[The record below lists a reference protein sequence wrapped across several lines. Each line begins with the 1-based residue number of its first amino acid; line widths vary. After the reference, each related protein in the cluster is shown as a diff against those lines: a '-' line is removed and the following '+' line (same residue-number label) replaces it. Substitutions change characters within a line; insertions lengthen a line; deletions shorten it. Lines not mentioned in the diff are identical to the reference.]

1 MKTVWR
7 VFSYL
12 KRYPWM
18 AAGTLTCAILST
30 LMVIVFP
37 ATAKWII
44 DDVVRANR
52 PDKLLP
58 LILLAAVA
66 FLVQHGFKALRLV
79 LNNTFEQR
87 VIFDLRSDLYSHIQL
102 LPLRWFDNR
111 ATGDLMT
118 RVIEDVNSVER
129 VLIDGIEQGVVAI
142 LQVVIVISVMFYLN
156 VKLALLAL
164 VPFPLLI
171 AGALTYTLT
180 AHRRYRSQ
188 RRASSN
194 MNALLHDNLAGVRQ
208 IKSFVRE
215 REEHARFNR
224 VSDQLRHA
232 TLVVMRVWAI
242 YSPSMSMFEAIG
254 ALLVLGFGGHA
265 VLTGAMQIGDLVAFL
280 MLTAFLYDPVS
291 RLHQLNQLVQ
301 AGRAAGER
309 VFEILDE
316 QVEAGAVAGIGDPG
330 TAITDRGYK
339 ARILGDIRY
348 ENVSFSYVEGLP
360 ALRCVSFHAPPGA
373 TVALVGATGAGKS
386 TLVNLLVRFY
396 EFTSGEIHIDGKPVR
411 EYELRTLREAIG
423 VVTQE
428 SFLFNGSIRENL
440 LMGKP
445 DATDAELW
453 RAVDAANAR
462 QFIERLPDGLESVVG
477 ERGVKLSVGEKQ
489 RLSIARSLLKD
500 PPILILD
507 EATASV
513 DTATERLIQEA
524 LERLMANRTSIVI
537 AHRLSTIVYAWKIC
551 AAVPAKFA
559 RGLAT
564 ARDRV
569 AGGNHYLGKSRAR
582 AAITGLRRIPLSGRR
597 WCRCG
602 RSRNRDGLAGL
613 QFTTV
618 FDVVGF
624 LQFIDAYFVHF
635 GYGRQCLSARHD
647 VRVAHSGGMRR
658 RHGWSGRIRRRG
670 RALSNHDPWPDVGNF
685 LLQL

>member
-7 VFSYL
+7 VFGYL

-30 LMVIVFP
+30 LMVVVFP
-37 ATAKWII
+37 GVTKWII
-44 DDVVRANR
+44 DGVVRTHR
-52 PDKLLP
+52 PDRLLP
-58 LILLAAVA
+58 LIALAAGA
-66 FLVQHGFKALRLV
+66 FVLQHAFNALRII
-79 LNNTFEQR
+79 LNNTFEQK

-129 VLIDGIEQGVVAI
+129 VLIDGIEQGVVAV
-142 LQVVIVISVMFYLN
+142 LQIVIVMAVMFYLN
-156 VKLALLAL
+156 AKLALLAL
-164 VPFPLLI
+164 APFPLLI

-180 AHRRYRSQ
+180 AHRRYRLQ
-188 RRASSN
+188 RRAASA
-194 MNALLHDNLAGVRQ
+194 MNALLHDNLSGIRQ

-215 REEHARFNR
+215 KEEHARFNR
-224 VSDQLRHA
+224 VSAQLRHA

-242 YSPSMSMFEAIG
+242 YSPSMSMCEAIG
-254 ALLVLGFGGHA
+254 AVMVLGFGSHA

-280 MLTAFLYDPVS
+280 MLTAFLYDPIS

-316 QVEAGAVAGIGDPG
+316 PVEPGFVAEISDSG
-330 TAITDRGYK
+330 R

-348 ENVSFSYVEGLP
+348 EDVSFSYAKGLH
-360 ALRCVSFHAPPGA
+360 ALRHISFHAPPGA
-373 TVALVGATGAGKS
+373 TIALVGATGGGKS

-396 EFTSGEIHIDGKPVR
+396 EFGGGEIYVDDRPIR
-411 EYELRTLREAIG
+411 EYALRSLREAVG

-445 DATDAELW
+445 DAREAELW

-462 QFIERLPDGLESVVG
+462 GFIERLPAGLESVVG

-489 RLSIARSLLKD
+489 RLSIARALLKD

-524 LERLMANRTSIVI
+524 LERLMFHRTSIVV
-537 AHRLSTIVYAWKIC
+537 AHRLSTIVHADQIL
-551 AAVPAKFA
+551 V
-559 RGLAT
+559 L
-564 ARDRV
+564 D
-569 AGGNHYLGKSRAR
+569 H
-582 AAITGLRRIPLSGRR
+582 
-597 WCRCG
+597 
-602 RSRNRDGLAGL
+602 
-613 QFTTV
+613 
-618 FDVVGF
+618 
-624 LQFIDAYFVHF
+624 
-635 GYGRQCLSARHD
+635 
-647 VRVAHSGGMRR
+647 
-658 RHGWSGRIRRRG
+658 GRIIERG
-670 RALSNHDPWPDVGNF
+670 THDELLAFDGKYARLCEHSLLEASTRSELEIPAETIIAPISTPDEELPV
-685 LLQL
+685 

>member
-7 VFSYL
+7 VFRYL
-12 KRYPWM
+12 KRYPWI

-37 ATAKWII
+37 AATKWII

-58 LILLAAVA
+58 LILLAAAA
-66 FLVQHGFKALRLV
+66 FLVQHVFNALRII

-142 LQVVIVISVMFYLN
+142 LQVLIVVSVMFYLN

-164 VPFPLLI
+164 GPFPLLI

-180 AHRRYRSQ
+180 AHRRYRLQ
-188 RRASSN
+188 RRASSD

-254 ALLVLGFGGHA
+254 ALLVVAFGSRA
-265 VLTGAMQIGDLVAFL
+265 VLAGTMQLGDLVAFL
-280 MLTAFLYDPVS
+280 MLTAFLYDPIS

-316 QVEAGAVAGIGDPG
+316 PVEPGVVAASANRDAGIPDPG
-330 TAITDRGYK
+330 YK
-339 ARILGDIRY
+339 TRILGDIRY

-360 ALRCVSFHAPPGA
+360 ALRNVSFHAPPGA

-396 EFTSGEIHIDGKPVR
+396 EFTSGQIWIDRKPIR
-411 EYELRTLREAIG
+411 EYGLRELREAIG

-489 RLSIARSLLKD
+489 RLTIARALLKD

-537 AHRLSTIVYAWKIC
+537 AHRLSTIVHADQIL
-551 AAVPAKFA
+551 V
-559 RGLAT
+559 L
-564 ARDRV
+564 D
-569 AGGNHYLGKSRAR
+569 H
-582 AAITGLRRIPLSGRR
+582 
-597 WCRCG
+597 
-602 RSRNRDGLAGL
+602 
-613 QFTTV
+613 
-618 FDVVGF
+618 
-624 LQFIDAYFVHF
+624 
-635 GYGRQCLSARHD
+635 
-647 VRVAHSGGMRR
+647 
-658 RHGWSGRIRRRG
+658 GRIIERG
-670 RALSNHDPWPDVGNF
+670 THEQLLVLGGKYARLCQQSLLEASPLREPELPTEIVASQNLEKEERLSVKLF
-685 LLQL
+685 

>member
-12 KRYPWM
+12 KRYPWL

-37 ATAKWII
+37 AATKWII

-58 LILLAAVA
+58 LIMLAAGA
-66 FLVQHGFKALRLV
+66 FLVQHGLNALRLV

-142 LQVVIVISVMFYLN
+142 MQVVIVISVMFYLN

-180 AHRRYRSQ
+180 AHRRYRLQ
-188 RRASSN
+188 RRAASS

-232 TLVVMRVWAI
+232 TLVVMRVWSI

-254 ALLVLGFGGHA
+254 ALFVIGFGSHA
-265 VLTGAMQIGDLVAFL
+265 VLTGSMQLGDLVAFL
-280 MLTAFLYDPVS
+280 MLTAFLYDPIS

-316 QVEAGAVAGIGDPG
+316 PVEPGAVAGLVDPG
-330 TAITDRGYK
+330 IAITDV
-339 ARILGDIRY
+339 RILGDILY

-360 ALRCVSFHAPPGA
+360 ALNHVSFHVPPGA
-373 TVALVGATGAGKS
+373 TIALVGATGAGKS

-396 EFTSGEIHIDGKPVR
+396 EFISGEIYVDGKPIR
-411 EYELRTLREAIG
+411 EYELRILREAIG

-462 QFIERLPDGLESVVG
+462 QFIERLPEGLESVVG

-489 RLSIARSLLKD
+489 RLSIARALLKD

-524 LERLMANRTSIVI
+524 LDRLMANRTSIVI
-537 AHRLSTIVYAWKIC
+537 AHRLSTIV
-551 AAVPAKFA
+551 
-559 RGLAT
+559 
-564 ARDRV
+564 
-569 AGGNHYLGKSRAR
+569 RADQ
-582 AAITGLRRIPLSGRR
+582 ILVL
-597 WCRCG
+597 
-602 RSRNRDGLAGL
+602 D
-613 QFTTV
+613 
-618 FDVVGF
+618 
-624 LQFIDAYFVHF
+624 H
-635 GYGRQCLSARHD
+635 
-647 VRVAHSGGMRR
+647 
-658 RHGWSGRIRRRG
+658 GRIIERG
-670 RALSNHDPWPDVGNF
+670 THDELFALNGKYARLCRQS
-685 LLQL
+685 LLDASPLRETEPPTEIVTSESLEKEEQLPV

>member
-7 VFSYL
+7 VFAYF

-18 AAGTLTCAILST
+18 AAGTLSCAILTT

-37 ATAKWII
+37 SATKWII
-44 DDVVRANR
+44 NDVVRAQR

-66 FLVQHGFKALRLV
+66 FLLQHVFNSLRII
-79 LNNTFEQR
+79 LNNTFEQK

-129 VLIDGIEQGVVAI
+129 VLIDGIEQGVVAV
-142 LQVVIVISVMFYLN
+142 LQIVIVLAVMFYWN
-156 VKLALLAL
+156 TKLAILAL

-171 AGALTYTLT
+171 GGALAYTLT
-180 AHRRYRSQ
+180 AHRRYRLQ
-188 RRASSN
+188 RRASSAI
-194 MNALLHDNLAGVRQ
+194 NALLHDNLAGVRQ

-224 VSDQLRHA
+224 ASDQLRRA

-254 ALLVLGFGGHA
+254 ALLILGFGGYA
-265 VLTGAMQIGDLVAFL
+265 ALTGTMQIGDLVAFL

-316 QVEAGAVAGIGDPG
+316 PAEPGFVNNADCRASVSDANLQVRRLTQTP
-330 TAITDRGYK
+330 YK
-339 ARILGDIRY
+339 SAHAACILGDIRY
-348 ENVSFSYVEGLP
+348 EDVSFSYTEGLP
-360 ALRCVSFHAPPGA
+360 ALRRVSFHAPPG
-373 TVALVGATGAGKS
+373 TRIALVGSTGAGKS

-396 EFTSGEIHIDGKPVR
+396 EFTSGQIYVDGKPIR
-411 EYELRTLREAIG
+411 DYELCALREAIG

-462 QFIERLPDGLESVVG
+462 QFIERLPDRLESIVG

-489 RLSIARSLLKD
+489 RLSIARALLKD

-537 AHRLSTIVYAWKIC
+537 AHRLSTIVHADQIL
-551 AAVPAKFA
+551 VLDHGRIIE
-559 RGLAT
+559 RGTHDEL
-564 ARDRV
+564 V
-569 AGGNHYLGKSRAR
+569 A
-582 AAITGLRRIPLSGRR
+582 
-597 WCRCG
+597 
-602 RSRNRDGLAGL
+602 LAGKYAQL
-613 QFTTV
+613 C
-618 FDVVGF
+618 
-624 LQFIDAYFVHF
+624 
-635 GYGRQCLSARHD
+635 RQSLLEASPLRETEPERAIGAPQIPETEEQLS
-647 VRVAHSGGMRR
+647 
-658 RHGWSGRIRRRG
+658 I
-670 RALSNHDPWPDVGNF
+670 
-685 LLQL
+685 

>member
-7 VFSYL
+7 VFAYL
-12 KRYPWM
+12 KRYPWL
-18 AAGTLTCAILST
+18 AAGTLACAILGT

-37 ATAKWII
+37 TVTKWII

-66 FLVQHGFKALRLV
+66 FLVQHLFNSLRII
-79 LNNTFEQR
+79 LNNTFEQK

-129 VLIDGIEQGVVAI
+129 VLIDGIEQGVVAV
-142 LQVVIVISVMFYLN
+142 LQIVIVVTVMFYWN
-156 VKLALLAL
+156 ANLALLAL
-164 VPFPLLI
+164 VPLPLLI
-171 AGALTYTLT
+171 AGALAYTLT
-180 AHRRYRSQ
+180 AHRRYRLQ
-188 RRASSN
+188 RRAASN
-194 MNALLHDNLAGVRQ
+194 INALLHDNLAGVRQ
-208 IKSFVRE
+208 IKSFARE

-224 VSDQLRHA
+224 ASDQLRHA
-232 TLVVMRVWAI
+232 TLVVMRTWAI

-254 ALLVLGFGGHA
+254 ALLVLGFGSHA
-265 VLTGAMQIGDLVAFL
+265 VLTGSLQLGDLVGIL
-280 MLTAFLYDPVS
+280 MLMAFLYDPIS

-316 QVEAGAVAGIGDPG
+316 DAEPGVVAGAVDRS
-330 TAITDRGYK
+330 TAITDRGYSR
-339 ARILGDIRY
+339 RIIGDIRY
-348 ENVSFSYVEGLP
+348 EDVSFSYVEALP
-360 ALRCVSFHAPPGA
+360 ALRHISFHALPG
-373 TVALVGATGAGKS
+373 TTTALVGATGAGKS

-396 EFTSGEIHIDGKPVR
+396 EFDTGQIYVDDKSIR
-411 EYELRTLREAIG
+411 EYDLRTLRETIG

-445 DATDAELW
+445 TATDAELW
-453 RAVDAANAR
+453 RAVEAANAR
-462 QFIERLPDGLESVVG
+462 QFIDRLPAGLESVVG

-489 RLSIARSLLKD
+489 RLSIARALLKD

-524 LERLMANRTSIVI
+524 LEHLMANRTSIVI
-537 AHRLSTIVYAWKIC
+537 AHRLSTIVHADQILVLDHGRVIERGTHDELLALDRKYAQLCRQSLLELSPQRESEMAEI
-551 AAVPAKFA
+551 
-559 RGLAT
+559 
-564 ARDRV
+564 V
-569 AGGNHYLGKSRAR
+569 ASEVAEPEEER
-582 AAITGLRRIPLSGRR
+582 
-597 WCRCG
+597 
-602 RSRNRDGLAGL
+602 L
-613 QFTTV
+613 QV
-618 FDVVGF
+618 
-624 LQFIDAYFVHF
+624 
-635 GYGRQCLSARHD
+635 
-647 VRVAHSGGMRR
+647 
-658 RHGWSGRIRRRG
+658 
-670 RALSNHDPWPDVGNF
+670 
-685 LLQL
+685 

>member
-7 VFSYL
+7 VFAYL
-12 KRYPWM
+12 KRYPWL
-18 AAGTLTCAILST
+18 AAGTLACAIMGT

-37 ATAKWII
+37 SVTKWII

-66 FLVQHGFKALRLV
+66 FLVQHFFNSLRII
-79 LNNTFEQR
+79 LNNTFEQK

-129 VLIDGIEQGVVAI
+129 VLIDGIEQGVVAV
-142 LQVVIVISVMFYLN
+142 LQIVIVVAVMFYWN
-156 VKLALLAL
+156 AKLALLAL
-164 VPFPLLI
+164 VPLPLLI
-171 AGALTYTLT
+171 VGALAYTLT
-180 AHRRYRSQ
+180 AHRRYRLQ
-188 RRASSN
+188 RRAASN
-194 MNALLHDNLAGVRQ
+194 INALLHDNLAGVRQ
-208 IKSFVRE
+208 IKSFARE

-224 VSDQLRHA
+224 ASDQLRHA
-232 TLVVMRVWAI
+232 TLVVMRTWAI

-254 ALLVLGFGGHA
+254 ALLVLGFGSHA
-265 VLTGAMQIGDLVAFL
+265 VLTGSLQLGDLVGIL
-280 MLTAFLYDPVS
+280 MLMAFLYDPIS

-309 VFEILDE
+309 VFEIIDE
-316 QVEAGAVAGIGDPG
+316 DAEPGVVAGAGDPD
-330 TAITDRGYK
+330 TATIDRGYS
-339 ARILGDIRY
+339 ARIIGDIRY
-348 ENVSFSYVEGLP
+348 EDVSFSYVDGLS
-360 ALRCVSFHAPPGA
+360 ALRHISFHALPG
-373 TVALVGATGAGKS
+373 TTTALVGATGAGKS

-396 EFTSGEIHIDGKPVR
+396 EFDSGQIYVDDKPVR
-411 EYELRTLREAIG
+411 EYDLRTLREAIG

-445 DATDAELW
+445 TATAAELW

-462 QFIERLPDGLESVVG
+462 QFIERLPQGLESVVG

-489 RLSIARSLLKD
+489 RLSIARALLKD

-524 LERLMANRTSIVI
+524 LEHLMANRTSIVI
-537 AHRLSTIVYAWKIC
+537 AHRLSTIVGADQILVLDHGRVVERGTHEELLVLDQKYAQLCRQSLLESSPQRQPEPQEEI
-551 AAVPAKFA
+551 V
-559 RGLAT
+559 T
-564 ARDRV
+564 SEV
-569 AGGNHYLGKSRAR
+569 AEPEEERL
-582 AAITGLRRIPLSGRR
+582 P
-597 WCRCG
+597 
-602 RSRNRDGLAGL
+602 
-613 QFTTV
+613 V
-618 FDVVGF
+618 
-624 LQFIDAYFVHF
+624 
-635 GYGRQCLSARHD
+635 
-647 VRVAHSGGMRR
+647 
-658 RHGWSGRIRRRG
+658 
-670 RALSNHDPWPDVGNF
+670 
-685 LLQL
+685 

>member
-1 MKTVWR
+1 MNTVGR
-7 VFSYL
+7 VFAYL

-18 AAGTLTCAILST
+18 AAGTLTCAVLST

-37 ATAKWII
+37 AATKWII
-44 DDVVRANR
+44 DDVVRAQR
-52 PDKLLP
+52 PEKLIP
-58 LILLAAVA
+58 LIMLAAAA
-66 FLVQHGFKALRLV
+66 FLVQHVFNSLRII

-142 LQVVIVISVMFYLN
+142 LQVVIVVSVMFYLN
-156 VKLALLAL
+156 LKLALLAL
-164 VPFPLLI
+164 VPLPFLI
-171 AGALTYTLT
+171 AGALAYTLT
-180 AHRRYRSQ
+180 AHRRYRLQ
-188 RRASSN
+188 RRASSD

-242 YSPSMSMFEAIG
+242 YSPSMSLFEAIG

-265 VLTGAMQIGDLVAFL
+265 VLTGNMQIGDLVAFL
-280 MLTAFLYDPVS
+280 MLTAFLYDPVT

-316 QVEAGAVAGIGDPG
+316 PMEPGAAVARVERDRPIGA
-330 TAITDRGYK
+330 TQ
-339 ARILGDIRY
+339 ILGDIRY
-348 ENVSFSYVEGLP
+348 ENVSFSYVQGLT
-360 ALRCVSFHAPPGA
+360 ALRHVSFHAAPGM

-396 EFTSGEIHIDGKPVR
+396 ELSSGQIYVDEKPIR
-411 EYELRTLREAIG
+411 EYDLRTLREAIG

-453 RAVDAANAR
+453 RAIDAANAR
-462 QFIERLPDGLESVVG
+462 QFIERLPGGLESVVG

-489 RLSIARSLLKD
+489 RLSIARALLKD
-500 PPILILD
+500 PPVLILD

-537 AHRLSTIVYAWKIC
+537 AHRLSTIV
-551 AAVPAKFA
+551 
-559 RGLAT
+559 
-564 ARDRV
+564 
-569 AGGNHYLGKSRAR
+569 RADQ
-582 AAITGLRRIPLSGRR
+582 ILVL
-597 WCRCG
+597 
-602 RSRNRDGLAGL
+602 D
-613 QFTTV
+613 
-618 FDVVGF
+618 
-624 LQFIDAYFVHF
+624 H
-635 GYGRQCLSARHD
+635 
-647 VRVAHSGGMRR
+647 
-658 RHGWSGRIRRRG
+658 GRIIERG
-670 RALSNHDPWPDVGNF
+670 THEELLALGGKYARLCQQS
-685 LLQL
+685 LLEASPSGEAEPQKEIVPSETLEEEEQFSL

>member
-7 VFSYL
+7 VFGYL
-12 KRYPWM
+12 KRYPWL
-18 AAGTLTCAILST
+18 AAGTVTCAIVAT

-37 ATAKWII
+37 SVTKWII
-44 DDVVRANR
+44 DNVIRTNR

-58 LILLAAVA
+58 LILVAIFA
-66 FLVQHGFKALRLV
+66 FLVQHVFNSLRII

-118 RVIEDVNSVER
+118 RVIEDVNAVER

-142 LQVVIVISVMFYLN
+142 LQVLIVLSVMFYFN
-156 VKLALLAL
+156 AKLALLAL
-164 VPFPLLI
+164 APSPLLI

-180 AHRRYRSQ
+180 AHRRYRLQ
-188 RRASSN
+188 RRAASA
-194 MNALLHDNLAGVRQ
+194 MNALLHDNLSGIRQ

-215 REEHARFNR
+215 NEEHGRFNR

-242 YSPSMSMFEAIG
+242 YSPSMSMFEAFG
-254 ALLVLGFGGHA
+254 AVLVLGFGSRA
-265 VLTGAMQIGDLVAFL
+265 VLEGGMQIGDLVAFL
-280 MLTAFLYDPVS
+280 MLTAFLYDPIS
-291 RLHQLNQLVQ
+291 RLHQLNQLMQ

-316 QVEAGAVAGIGDPG
+316 RIEPGWIDSKPSARVA
-330 TAITDRGYK
+330 
-339 ARILGDIRY
+339 GDIRY
-348 ENVSFSYVEGLP
+348 EEVSFSYADGLP
-360 ALRCVSFHAPPGA
+360 ALDHVSFHAPPGA
-373 TVALVGATGAGKS
+373 TIALVGATGAGKS

-396 EFTSGEIHIDGKPVR
+396 EFSSGEIYVDGRPIR
-411 EYELRTLREAIG
+411 RYGLRSLREAIG

-445 DATDAELW
+445 QATDAELW
-453 RAVDAANAR
+453 LAVDAANAR
-462 QFIERLPDGLESVVG
+462 GFIERLPSGLESVVG

-489 RLSIARSLLKD
+489 RLSIARALLKD

-537 AHRLSTIVYAWKIC
+537 AHRLSTIVHADQIL
-551 AAVPAKFA
+551 V
-559 RGLAT
+559 L
-564 ARDRV
+564 D
-569 AGGNHYLGKSRAR
+569 H
-582 AAITGLRRIPLSGRR
+582 
-597 WCRCG
+597 
-602 RSRNRDGLAGL
+602 
-613 QFTTV
+613 
-618 FDVVGF
+618 
-624 LQFIDAYFVHF
+624 
-635 GYGRQCLSARHD
+635 
-647 VRVAHSGGMRR
+647 
-658 RHGWSGRIRRRG
+658 GRIVERGTHEQLLALGGKYARLSEQSLLEPPESKPTIKRVRFPQAATFLADAALKIANALRESTSIWRRG
-670 RALSNHDPWPDVGNF
+670 KRRPFAAHRR
-685 LLQL
+685 

>member
-7 VFSYL
+7 VFGYL
-12 KRYPWM
+12 TRYPWM
-18 AAGTLTCAILST
+18 AAGTLTCAILTT

-37 ATAKWII
+37 SVTKWII
-44 DDVVRANR
+44 NDVVRAQR
-52 PDKLLP
+52 ADKLLP
-58 LILLAAVA
+58 LILLATVA
-66 FLVQHGFKALRLV
+66 FLLQHVFNALRII
-79 LNNTFEQR
+79 LNNTFEQK

-129 VLIDGIEQGVVAI
+129 VLIDGIEQGVVAV
-142 LQVVIVISVMFYLN
+142 LQIVIVMTVMFYWN
-156 VKLALLAL
+156 AKLALLAL

-171 AGALTYTLT
+171 AGALAYTLT
-180 AHRRYRSQ
+180 AHRRYRLQ
-188 RRASSN
+188 RRASSDI
-194 MNALLHDNLAGVRQ
+194 NALLHDNLAGIRQ

-224 VSDQLRHA
+224 VSDQLRRA
-232 TLVVMRVWAI
+232 TLVVMRTWAI

-254 ALLVLGFGGHA
+254 AVLVLGFGSYA
-265 VLTGAMQIGDLVAFL
+265 VLNGGMQMGDLVAFL
-280 MLTAFLYDPVS
+280 LLTAFLYDPIS

-316 QVEAGAVAGIGDPG
+316 SAEPG
-330 TAITDRGYK
+330 LIEKGK
-339 ARILGDIRY
+339 MLVRIAGDIRY
-348 ENVSFSYVEGLP
+348 EDVSFSYTEGLP
-360 ALRCVSFHAPPGA
+360 ALKHVSFHAAPGA
-373 TVALVGATGAGKS
+373 TIALVGATGAGKS

-396 EFTSGEIHIDGKPVR
+396 EFTSGRVYIDGRPIR
-411 EYELRTLREAIG
+411 EYGLGALREAIG

-445 DATDAELW
+445 TATDAELW

-462 QFIERLPDGLESVVG
+462 QFIERLPQGVESVVG

-489 RLSIARSLLKD
+489 RLSIARALLKD

-524 LERLMANRTSIVI
+524 LEHLMANRTSIVI
-537 AHRLSTIVYAWKIC
+537 AHRLSTIVHADQIL
-551 AAVPAKFA
+551 V
-559 RGLAT
+559 L
-564 ARDRV
+564 DR
-569 AGGNHYLGKSRAR
+569 
-582 AAITGLRRIPLSGRR
+582 
-597 WCRCG
+597 
-602 RSRNRDGLAGL
+602 
-613 QFTTV
+613 
-618 FDVVGF
+618 
-624 LQFIDAYFVHF
+624 
-635 GYGRQCLSARHD
+635 
-647 VRVAHSGGMRR
+647 
-658 RHGWSGRIRRRG
+658 GRIIERG
-670 RALSNHDPWPDVGNF
+670 KHDELIALGGKYARLCEQS
-685 LLQL
+685 LLETSPQPQFQTPAETEITPIDTLDEQLPV

>member
-12 KRYPWM
+12 KRYPWL
-18 AAGTLTCAILST
+18 AAGTLSCAVLGT

-37 ATAKWII
+37 TVTKWII
-44 DDVVRANR
+44 NDVVRAHH
-52 PDKLLP
+52 PEKLLP
-58 LILLAAVA
+58 LIALAFGA
-66 FLVQHGFKALRLV
+66 FVLQHGFNVLRII
-79 LNNTFEQR
+79 LNNTFEQK
-87 VIFDLRSDLYSHIQL
+87 VIFDLRSDLYSHIQF

-129 VLIDGIEQGVVAI
+129 VLIDGIEQGSVAV
-142 LQVVIVISVMFYLN
+142 LQVVIVLGVMFYLN
-156 VKLALLAL
+156 AKLALVALA
-164 VPFPLLI
+164 PFPVLI

-180 AHRRYRSQ
+180 AHWRYRLQ
-188 RRASSN
+188 RRAASA
-194 MNALLHDNLAGVRQ
+194 MNALLHDNLAGIRQ

-215 REEHARFNR
+215 KEEHARFNR

-242 YSPSMSMFEAIG
+242 YSPSMSMFEALG
-254 ALLVLGFGGHA
+254 AIIVLAFGSHA
-265 VLTGAMQIGDLVAFL
+265 VLMGAMQIGDLVAFL
-280 MLTAFLYDPVS
+280 MLTAFLYDPIS

-316 QVEAGAVAGIGDPG
+316 SAELGFGAGLADTG
-330 TAITDRGYK
+330 RG
-339 ARILGDIRY
+339 RIAGDISY
-348 ENVSFSYVEGLP
+348 EDVSFSYVDGLP
-360 ALRCVSFHAPPGA
+360 ALRHISFHAPPGW

-396 EFTSGEIHIDGKPVR
+396 EFSSGQIYVDGKPIR
-411 EYELRTLREAIG
+411 EYGLRALREAIG

-445 DATDAELW
+445 DASDAELW
-453 RAVDAANAR
+453 RAADAANAR
-462 QFIERLPDGLESVVG
+462 GFIERLPDGLASVVG

-489 RLSIARSLLKD
+489 RLSIARALLKD

-524 LERLMANRTSIVI
+524 LEHLMANRTSIVI
-537 AHRLSTIVYAWKIC
+537 AHRLSTIVLADQILVLDHGRIIERGTHEELIGHGGKYARLC
-551 AAVPAKFA
+551 EQSLLESPREMVD
-559 RGLAT
+559 AT
-564 ARDRV
+564 ASLEEAPV
-569 AGGNHYLGKSRAR
+569 AS
-582 AAITGLRRIPLSGRR
+582 
-597 WCRCG
+597 
-602 RSRNRDGLAGL
+602 
-613 QFTTV
+613 
-618 FDVVGF
+618 
-624 LQFIDAYFVHF
+624 
-635 GYGRQCLSARHD
+635 
-647 VRVAHSGGMRR
+647 
-658 RHGWSGRIRRRG
+658 
-670 RALSNHDPWPDVGNF
+670 PDE
-685 LLQL
+685 QISI

>member
-1 MKTVWR
+1 MKAVWL
-7 VFSYL
+7 VFGYL

-18 AAGTLTCAILST
+18 AAGTLSCAILTT

-37 ATAKWII
+37 STTKWII
-44 DDVVRANR
+44 NDVVRAQR

-66 FLVQHGFKALRLV
+66 FLLQHVFNSLRII
-79 LNNTFEQR
+79 LNNMFEQK

-129 VLIDGIEQGVVAI
+129 VLIDGIEQGVVAV
-142 LQVVIVISVMFYLN
+142 LQIVIVLAVMFYWN
-156 VKLALLAL
+156 AKLAILAL

-171 AGALTYTLT
+171 AGPLTYTLT
-180 AHRRYRSQ
+180 AHRRYRLQ
-188 RRASSN
+188 RRAASS

-215 REEHARFNR
+215 REEHVRFNR
-224 VSDQLRHA
+224 VSDQLRRA

-254 ALLVLGFGGHA
+254 ALLILGFGGYA
-265 VLTGAMQIGDLVAFL
+265 ALTGSMQIGDLVAFL

-316 QVEAGAVAGIGDPG
+316 PIEPGFMTDSGDHVPARVA
-330 TAITDRGYK
+330 
-339 ARILGDIRY
+339 GDIRY
-348 ENVSFSYVEGLP
+348 VDVNFSYAEGLP
-360 ALRCVSFHAPPGA
+360 ALRNVSLHAHPGE
-373 TVALVGATGAGKS
+373 TIALVGATGAGKS
-386 TLVNLLVRFY
+386 TLASLLPRFY
-396 EFTSGEIHIDGKPVR
+396 ELKEGDGQIFVDGKEIR
-411 EYELRTLREAIG
+411 EYGIRALRENIG
-423 VVTQE
+423 LVTQE

-445 DATDAELW
+445 SATDAELW
-453 RAVDAANAR
+453 RAVEAANAR
-462 QFIERLPDGLESVVG
+462 EFIERLPDKLESVVG
-477 ERGVKLSVGEKQ
+477 ERGVRLSVGEKQ
-489 RLSIARSLLKD
+489 RLSIARALLKD

-524 LERLMANRTSIVI
+524 LEHLMANRTSMVI
-537 AHRLSTIVYAWKIC
+537 AHRLSTIV
-551 AAVPAKFA
+551 
-559 RGLAT
+559 
-564 ARDRV
+564 
-569 AGGNHYLGKSRAR
+569 RADQ
-582 AAITGLRRIPLSGRR
+582 ILVL
-597 WCRCG
+597 
-602 RSRNRDGLAGL
+602 D
-613 QFTTV
+613 
-618 FDVVGF
+618 
-624 LQFIDAYFVHF
+624 H
-635 GYGRQCLSARHD
+635 
-647 VRVAHSGGMRR
+647 
-658 RHGWSGRIRRRG
+658 GRIIERG
-670 RALSNHDPWPDVGNF
+670 THEELIGH
-685 LLQL
+685 

>member
-1 MKTVWR
+1 MKTIWR

-12 KRYPWM
+12 KRYPWI

-37 ATAKWII
+37 AATKWII
-44 DDVVRANR
+44 DDVVRAQR

-58 LILLAAVA
+58 LIMLAAGA
-66 FLVQHGFKALRLV
+66 FLVQHGFNALRLV

-129 VLIDGIEQGVVAI
+129 VLIDGIEQGLVAI
-142 LQVVIVISVMFYLN
+142 LQVAIVISVMFYLN

-316 QVEAGAVAGIGDPG
+316 PTEPGAVMEIADPG
-330 TAITDRGYK
+330 CI
-339 ARILGDIRY
+339 RILGDIRY

-360 ALRCVSFHAPPGA
+360 ALRHVSFHAPPGA
-373 TVALVGATGAGKS
+373 TIALVGATGAGKS

-396 EFTSGEIHIDGKPVR
+396 EFTSGQIYIDGKPIR
-411 EYELRTLREAIG
+411 EYGLHILREAIG

-489 RLSIARSLLKD
+489 RLSIARALLKD

-524 LERLMANRTSIVI
+524 LQRLMANRTSIVI
-537 AHRLSTIVYAWKIC
+537 AHRLSTIVHA
-551 AAVPAKFA
+551 
-559 RGLAT
+559 
-564 ARDRV
+564 DRILV
-569 AGGNHYLGKSRAR
+569 LDH
-582 AAITGLRRIPLSGRR
+582 
-597 WCRCG
+597 
-602 RSRNRDGLAGL
+602 
-613 QFTTV
+613 
-618 FDVVGF
+618 
-624 LQFIDAYFVHF
+624 
-635 GYGRQCLSARHD
+635 
-647 VRVAHSGGMRR
+647 
-658 RHGWSGRIRRRG
+658 GRIIERG
-670 RALSNHDPWPDVGNF
+670 THDELLALDEKYARLCQQSF
-685 LLQL
+685 LEASPSWQAEAPAEIVTSETLEREEQLPV